1 VSAKKK
7 PAAHARKLQW
17 KTSKLTEGP
26 FAGPVWGARV
36 GEAFLM
42 IVQRAATKKQEAYYE
57 LWFAGIVF
65 DETKSATLAEAK
77 AFGERVLR
85 ESIDGIA
92 AGLTALS
99 GAHTQKKAA

>member
-1 VSAKKK
+1 MSTKK

-17 KTSKLTEGP
+17 KAAKLTEGP

-42 IVQRAATKKQEAYYE
+42 IVQRAATKKQVAYYE
-57 LWFAGIVF
+57 LWFADIVF
-65 DETKSATLAEAK
+65 DETKNATLAEAK
-77 AFGERVLR
+77 AFGERTLR
-85 ESIDGIA
+85 ESIDGIV

-99 GAHTQKKAA
+99 GAHVARKAA